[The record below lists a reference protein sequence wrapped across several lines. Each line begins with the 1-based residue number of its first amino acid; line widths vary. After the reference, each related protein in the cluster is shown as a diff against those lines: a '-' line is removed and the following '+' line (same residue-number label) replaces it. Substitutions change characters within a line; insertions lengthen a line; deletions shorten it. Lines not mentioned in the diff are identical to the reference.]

1 VKNNAERASGTG
13 MNGAYS
19 VAKIRSVVALRA
31 SNRPMMNRKDH
42 RIALVRR
49 EHFNAGLLARPLFGK
64 HKFAACKIAP
74 SLTQE
79 EGDLKWKDDLA
90 VQILVQTIE
99 ITRAVLQEQGRRALL
114 AGAVALLRK
123 VRKLFGIVWLLFPKP
138 IDPFVRERHKMRINE
153 RPELLYDP
161 GQRIIE
167 VFILALAEGITGHLD
182 PTAKLTVVGII
193 GGYFF
198 TNFPGE
204 NTGQDRKSMFI
215 EMRPRFLPVD
225 FLVAKRLREIHLK
238 SLLARHPFYGSCFES

>member
-1 VKNNAERASGTG
+1 TG
-13 MNGAYS
+13 
-19 VAKIRSVVALRA
+19 
-31 SNRPMMNRKDH
+31 
-42 RIALVRR
+42 
-49 EHFNAGLLARPLFGK
+49 
-64 HKFAACKIAP
+64 
-74 SLTQE
+74 
-79 EGDLKWKDDLA
+79 
-90 VQILVQTIE
+90 
-99 ITRAVLQEQGRRALL
+99 AVLQEQRRCALL
-114 AGAVALLRK
+114 AGAVASLHE
-123 VRKLFGIVWLLFPKP
+123 VRKLFGIVWLLFPKAV
-138 IDPFVRERHKMRINE
+138 DPFVRQRHKLGIDGG
-153 RPELLYDP
+153 PELLYDRR
-161 GQRIIE
+161 QRIIE